1 MHLSFQIQFQDLPRF
16 MDHWSSKYKYKSDE
30 KYTDNIGSP
39 LTEES
44 LRQLF
49 EWKNGIEKIAG
60 RKLLSIAENYTT
72 SFNGD
77 PVTRYL
83 DHKQS
88 GSAIWNIFYL
98 HCLSPREWPI
108 FDQHVFRAMRY
119 MKTGKVEE
127 IPGTSK
133 RKYETYQQE
142 YIPFFKAFGGME
154 QRKIDMALFAF
165 GKFLKTAAK
174 YA

>member
-77 PVTRYL
+77 PVTRNL